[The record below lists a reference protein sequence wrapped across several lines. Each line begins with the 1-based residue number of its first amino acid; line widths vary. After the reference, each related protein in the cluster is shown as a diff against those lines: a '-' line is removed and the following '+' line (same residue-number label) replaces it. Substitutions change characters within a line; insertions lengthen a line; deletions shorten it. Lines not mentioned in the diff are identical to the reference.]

1 MNTDVTD
8 FAHSNISMFKETYNE
23 ILKTCI
29 ETRKEAGFTQE
40 FMADWLNTTRRSII
54 DLESGKIK
62 VGLLLN
68 YADKLSIRVKVKFEV
83 F

>member
-1 MNTDVTD
+1 MKPDVTYI
-8 FAHSNISMFKETYNE
+8 AQSNISMFKETYNE
-23 ILKTCI
+23 ILKKCI

-68 YADKLSIRVKVKFEV
+68 YADKLSIVVRVKFEIY
-83 F
+83 